1 MIKIKISALPRLR
14 AFILSVGAACVLSSF
29 EPQNTHAA
37 VADGTSGEGTLVIT
51 SFNEVAGGVSGT
63 QSRRTPLTTQLN
75 VAPMVKN
82 QPDLT
87 HAIVVTTDS
96 DGTARINLEPGLYW
110 IGPIDD
116 TATRLAQPGA
126 PVIMQPAQANVET
139 NTETIVTVV
148 QRSFA
153 P

>member
-1 MIKIKISALPRLR
+1 MIKIKIPALPRLL
-14 AFILSVGAACVLSSF
+14 AFILSVGAAGFLF
-29 EPQNTHAA
+29 ALEPQNTHAA

-51 SFNEVAGGVSGT
+51 SFNEVAGGVSGS
-63 QSRRTPLTTQLN
+63 QSRRTPLTTTLK

-82 QPDLT
+82 QPDFT
-87 HAIVVTTDS
+87 RAILVTTDR
-96 DGTARINLEPGLYW
+96 DGTAKINLEPGLYW
-110 IGPIDD
+110 IGPTDD

-126 PVIMQPAQANVET
+126 PVVMQAAQASVET
-139 NTETIVTVV
+139 NTETIVTVL

>member
-1 MIKIKISALPRLR
+1 MIKNKIPALPRLR
-14 AFILSVGAACVLSSF
+14 AFILSVGAVCVLSSF

-37 VADGTSGEGTLVIT
+37 EVDGTSGEGTLVIT
-51 SFNEVAGGVSGT
+51 SFNEVTGGVSGT
-63 QSRRTPLTTQLN
+63 QSRRTPLTTTLK

-96 DGTARINLEPGLYW
+96 DGTAQINLEPGLYW

-126 PVIMQPAQANVET
+126 PVVMQAAQASVET
-139 NTETIVTVV
+139 NTETIVTVL